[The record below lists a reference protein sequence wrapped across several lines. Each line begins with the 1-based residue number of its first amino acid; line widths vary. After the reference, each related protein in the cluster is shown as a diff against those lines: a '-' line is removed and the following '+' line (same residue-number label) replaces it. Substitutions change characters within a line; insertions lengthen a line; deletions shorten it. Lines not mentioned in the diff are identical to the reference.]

1 MELYNTRYSPNFHS
15 NLISH
20 GLMMKASLLVN
31 FRSNCIETTEG
42 RQGFQYPKL
51 SPENLILATKKSA
64 QEPRS
69 EGSIHTWHRRLG
81 HVGTERIEKLA
92 EMTEGITI
100 ESNPGKKK
108 QAKHMVCSE
117 GYTSTWYKTKQHTMV
132 IFG

>member
-20 GLMMKASLLVN
+20 GLMKASLLVN

-42 RQGFQYPKL
+42 RQGFRYPKL
-51 SPENLILATKKSA
+51 SPENLILATKRSA

-69 EGSIHTWHRRLG
+69 EGSIQTWHRRLG

-117 GYTSTWYKTKQHTMV
+117 GSTST
-132 IFG
+132 